1 MADVRYR
8 SFRKGDFRGLAGI
21 VGEFWHERPD
31 KDEQLLLGAI
41 DLATC
46 LRRTTHSQVVLVDG
60 RPVGMMLVRA
70 GDCGVATKN
79 FWQRVIQE
87 AFDALYELD
96 PDLVDQTLAY
106 SEAESNVNARLL
118 QESGCDERFEIVL
131 FILDAG
137 MRGQG
142 IGGEL
147 FSAAEAYLVEK
158 GAHEAFL
165 YTDES
170 CDWGFYEHRGLRR
183 AAEGHPAPRE
193 DVQLLS
199 GYYLYVDD
207 LGR

>member
-8 SFRKGDFRGLAGI
+8 AFRKSDFRDLADI

-31 KDEQLLLGAI
+31 KDEQLLLGTI

-46 LRRTTHSQVVLVDG
+46 LRRTTHSQVALADG

-70 GDCGVATKN
+70 GDCGVAAKN
-79 FWQRVIQE
+79 FWQRVVQE
-87 AFDALYELD
+87 AFDSLYELD
-96 PDLVDQTLAY
+96 PDLFDQTLAR
-106 SEAESNVNARLL
+106 SEAETAINARLL

-131 FILDAG
+131 FILDSAV
-137 MRGQG
+137 RGRG
-142 IGGEL
+142 IGCDL
-147 FSAAEAYLVEK
+147 FAGAEDYLIEK

-183 AAEGHPAPRE
+183 AAEDHPAPRE
-193 DVQLLS
+193 DAPLLP

-207 LGR
+207 LLR